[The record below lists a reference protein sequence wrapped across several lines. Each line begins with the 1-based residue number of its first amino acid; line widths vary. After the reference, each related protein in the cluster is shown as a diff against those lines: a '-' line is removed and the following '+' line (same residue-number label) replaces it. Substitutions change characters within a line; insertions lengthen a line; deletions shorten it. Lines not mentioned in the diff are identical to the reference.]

1 LIIIPAIDL
10 KDGRCVRLAQGDFQR
25 VTVYGE
31 DPVQVARMWKDGGAS
46 RLHMVDLDGSLA
58 GKPRNGDTVAAV
70 VKATGLPVQVGGG
83 IRSMET
89 IVSYIEAGVA
99 WVILGSAL
107 LKDESLVREACR
119 RYPGRIILGI
129 DARGG
134 RVSVEGWT
142 EQSDIP
148 AAELANR
155 YRQEALHAIV
165 YTDIHRDGMEQGVN
179 VEATRA
185 MADETGLPVIASGG
199 VSGMKDIQRLLAS
212 GGPGILGVIVGR
224 ALYTG
229 ALRLEEAIAETVK
242 AGAATARKG
251 G

>member
-1 LIIIPAIDL
+1 MIIIPAIDL

-31 DPVQVARMWKDGGAS
+31 DPAQVARMWKDGGAS

-58 GKPRNGDTVAAV
+58 GKPRNGEAIEAV

-89 IVSYIEAGVA
+89 IISYLEAGVA

-148 AAELANR
+148 AVELANR

-185 MADETGLPVIASGG
+185 LADETGLPVIASGG

-229 ALRLEEAIAETVK
+229 ALRLEDAIAETLK
-242 AGAATARKG
+242 TNAAEARKED
-251 G
+251 

>member
-1 LIIIPAIDL
+1 MLIIPAIDL
-10 KDGRCVRLAQGDFQR
+10 KEGRCVRLAQGDFQR

-31 DPVQVARMWKDGGAS
+31 DPAQVARMWKEKGAS
-46 RLHMVDLDGSLA
+46 RLHLVDLDGSLA
-58 GKPRNGDTVAAV
+58 GQPRNSGAVASILA
-70 VKATGLPVQVGGG
+70 ATGLPVQIGGG
-83 IRSMET
+83 IRSMDT
-89 IVSYIEAGVA
+89 IAFYLEAGVS

-119 RYPGRIILGI
+119 RYPDRIILGI

-134 RVSVEGWT
+134 KVSVEGWT
-142 EQSDIP
+142 EQSDITV
-148 AAELANR
+148 AELAGR

-165 YTDIHRDGMEQGVN
+165 YTDIQRDGMEQGVN

-185 MADETGLPVIASGG
+185 LADATGRPVIASGG
-199 VSGMKDIQRLLAS
+199 VSGLRDIERLLAS

-229 ALRLEEAIAETVK
+229 ALRLEEAIA
-242 AGAATARKG
+242 ATRKEG
-251 G
+251 

>member
-1 LIIIPAIDL
+1 MIIIPAIDL
-10 KDGRCVRLAQGDFQR
+10 KDGHCVRLAQGDFQR

-58 GKPRNGDTVAAV
+58 GKPRNGDAVAAV

-199 VSGMKDIQRLLAS
+199 VSGMKDIQQLLAS

-229 ALRLEEAIAETVK
+229 ALRLEDAIAETLK
-242 AGAATARKG
+242 TNAAAAGKED
-251 G
+251 

>member
-31 DPVQVARMWKDGGAS
+31 DPAQVARTWKDKGAS
-46 RLHMVDLDGSLA
+46 RLHLVDLDGSLA
-58 GKPRNGDTVAAV
+58 GEPRNSDAVAAV

-83 IRSMET
+83 IRSMDT
-89 IVSYIEAGVA
+89 IASYLEAGVS

-107 LKDESLVREACR
+107 LKDESLVRDACR
-119 RYPGRIILGI
+119 CYPGRIILGI

-142 EQSDIP
+142 EQSDIT
-148 AAELANR
+148 AVDLADR

-179 VEATRA
+179 VDATRA
-185 MADETGLPVIASGG
+185 LAEATGLPVIASGG
-199 VSGMKDIQRLLAS
+199 VSGLRDIERLLES

-242 AGAATARKG
+242 ADAAAAEKEG
-251 G
+251 

>member
-31 DPVQVARMWKDGGAS
+31 DPAQVARMWKDGGAS

-58 GKPRNGDTVAAV
+58 GKPRNGEAVEAV

-148 AAELANR
+148 AVELANR

-185 MADETGLPVIASGG
+185 LADETGLPVIASGG

-229 ALRLEEAIAETVK
+229 ALRLEDAIAETLK
-242 AGAATARKG
+242 TNAAEARKED
-251 G
+251 

>member
-1 LIIIPAIDL
+1 
-10 KDGRCVRLAQGDFQR
+10 
-25 VTVYGE
+25 
-31 DPVQVARMWKDGGAS
+31 
-46 RLHMVDLDGSLA
+46 
-58 GKPRNGDTVAAV
+58 
-70 VKATGLPVQVGGG
+70 
-83 IRSMET
+83 MET

-148 AAELANR
+148 AVELANR

-185 MADETGLPVIASGG
+185 LADETGLPVIASGG

-229 ALRLEEAIAETVK
+229 ALRLEDAIAETLK
-242 AGAATARKG
+242 TNAAEARKED
-251 G
+251 

>member
-1 LIIIPAIDL
+1 MIIIPAIDL

-31 DPVQVARMWKDGGAS
+31 DPAQVARMWKDKGAS
-46 RLHMVDLDGSLA
+46 RLHLVDLDGSLA
-58 GKPRNGDTVAAV
+58 GGPRNGEAVAAV

-83 IRSMET
+83 IRSMGT
-89 IVSYIEAGVA
+89 IASYLEAGVS

-119 RYPGRIILGI
+119 RYPDRIILGI

-134 RVSVEGWT
+134 KVSVEGWT
-142 EQSDIP
+142 EQSEITAVD
-148 AAELANR
+148 LANR
-155 YRQEALHAIV
+155 YRQEALHAVV

-185 MADETGLPVIASGG
+185 LAEATGLPVIASGG
-199 VSGMKDIQRLLAS
+199 VSGMKDIERLLAS
-212 GGPGILGVIVGR
+212 ACPGILGVIVGR

-229 ALRLEEAIAETVK
+229 ALRLEEAITEAAK
-242 AGAATARKG
+242 AGKEG
-251 G
+251 

>member
-1 LIIIPAIDL
+1 MIIIPAIDL

-31 DPVQVARMWKDGGAS
+31 DPVQVARMWKDDGAS